1 MRGQV
6 SIKNNS
12 MFVKLLLSMT
22 AIALITVILISSVTY
37 MISAD
42 NSVRNSIGY
51 NESVLTQQQELI
63 HKELATIRN
72 AANNLLMAQS
82 YLYHTI
88 GGKLSVSSL
97 IDLSALV
104 EEQKKLSP
112 YIDSIYLYYDPLEL
126 VLTSRPEIKTSS
138 ISNFADLSW
147 KDSLKQDSGSR
158 TVWLT
163 GRENGFSPN
172 NPATSL
178 IQKMPLIG
186 HVEGAIV
193 INLNLD
199 RLFADY
205 LSHYK
210 NKKGTTMVIGPQ
222 GELLYSDSLDRE
234 TLLQKLNAGQISA
247 DNGYYISDSD
257 QILTYTKSNITGWRF
272 VDITE
277 RSVLLQGM
285 NRIKTIVWAVA
296 ILYITAAVA
305 ISYYLSRRLYR
316 PLQSVISYIES
327 SEEFERRE
335 KSGAPTRT
343 DEAGFIRH
351 SFEQMTHY
359 RDNLMKEKRKVEDL
373 LTGNRTAIKEKYLND
388 LIQGACRDEPA
399 NGSDLAAELLEL
411 KLDFNRFAILILER
425 EEHDPLKGSDDIFHS
440 HLLQYGLIE
449 ELGEDIDGEIFV
461 KDSRHTVIL
470 LSLQPDVD
478 DTYPIEQAKRLKLY
492 FLSRYGISVT
502 IAVSRVH
509 SGEPSVSAAYNET
522 QEALNMKIYIGKG
535 EILPYSILGE
545 WKSEEGSYYYP
556 YELESKLQQSLLQ
569 TDKEECTAVI
579 RAITRKVLDQRLGRA
594 NINHLFV
601 QLSGELVK
609 TLVQTGGEVTAVFG
623 EKSSYTDALARAET
637 VQDMEECILMICSK
651 IIDYHQEKRSKMTDV
666 TLQLA
671 TEFMDN
677 NYNNNISVDNVAEH
691 VKRSSSYLG
700 RIFKE
705 SKGMTVNDYLI
716 QLRIKR
722 AMELLKQTGASVEE
736 ICREIG
742 YANVS
747 YFNKMFKARTGHT
760 PGQFRQQYAAEQ
772 RLALGKDPKSS

>member
-1 MRGQV
+1 MRGLLA
-6 SIKNNS
+6 IKNNS

-22 AIALITVILISSVTY
+22 AIALITVVLISSVTY

-63 HKELATIRN
+63 QKELTTIRN
-72 AANNLLMAQS
+72 AANSLLMAQS
-82 YLYHTI
+82 YLYQTI

-97 IDLSALV
+97 IDLSTLV

-112 YIDSIYLYYDPLEL
+112 YIDSIYLYYAPLEL
-126 VLTSRPEIKTSS
+126 VLTSRPEIKTSPILS
-138 ISNFADLSW
+138 FADRSW
-147 KDSLKQDSGSR
+147 LDTLNQDSGSR

-163 GRENGFSPN
+163 GRPNGFSPDH
-172 NPATSL
+172 PATSL
-178 IQKMPLIG
+178 LQKMPLIG

-193 INLNLD
+193 INLNLN

-210 NKKGTTMVIGPQ
+210 SKKGTIMVIGPQ
-222 GELLYSDSLDRE
+222 GELLYSDAPDGE
-234 TLLQKLNAGQISA
+234 TLLQQMDTEQVTTDS
-247 DNGYYISDSD
+247 GYYIGDSD
-257 QILTYTKSNITGWRF
+257 QIVTYTTSNMTGWRF

-285 NRIKTIVWAVA
+285 NRIKIIVWTVA

-305 ISYYLSRRLYR
+305 ISYYVSRRLYR
-316 PLQSVISYIES
+316 PLQSVISYIVN
-327 SEEFERRE
+327 SEESERRD
-335 KSGAPTRT
+335 KSGAPSST

-351 SFEQMTHY
+351 SFEQMTRN
-359 RDNLMKEKRKVEDL
+359 RDILMKEKRKVDEL

-388 LIQGACRDEPA
+388 LIQGNGREEPA
-399 NGSDLAAELLEL
+399 SGPDHAAELLGL
-411 KLDFNRFAILILER
+411 KLDFSRFAILTLEL
-425 EEHDPLKGSDDIFHS
+425 EEHDPKKGSEDIFHS
-440 HLLQYGLIE
+440 HLLQYGLME

-470 LSLQPDVD
+470 LSLHPDAD
-478 DTYPIEQAKRLKLY
+478 DTFPIEQARSLKLY

-509 SGEPSVSAAYNET
+509 SGEPSVRAAYNET

-535 EILPYSILGE
+535 EILPFSILDE

-556 YELESKLQQSLLQ
+556 YELEMKLQQSLLQ

-579 RAITRKVLDQRLGRA
+579 RAITREVLEQRLGRA
-594 NINHLFV
+594 NIHQLYV

-609 TLVQTGGEVTAVFG
+609 TLVQTGGEVTVVFG
-623 EKSSYTDALARAET
+623 ESSSYTDALARAET
-637 VQDMEECILMICSK
+637 VQDMEECVLTMCST
-651 IIDYHQEKRSKMTDV
+651 IIDYHREKRSKMTDV

-671 TEFMDN
+671 TEYMDDHFN
-677 NYNNNISVDNVAEH
+677 KNISVDSVAEH
-691 VKRSSSYLG
+691 VKRSTSYLG

-722 AMELLKQTGASVEE
+722 AIELLKQTDTSVEE

-747 YFNKMFKARTGHT
+747 YFNKIFKARTGLT
-760 PGQFRQQYAAEQ
+760 PGQFRQQQAAEQ
-772 RLALGKDPKSS
+772 RLAQGKGPKTS